1 MLIAAACF
9 VSPGGRQENC
19 VWVSPDRARFPVRRR
34 PSTVQTQPADHPGTV
49 AVAKAVGWR
58 VACFSGGRVGWP
70 YGKCRLIDGL
80 QKLAS
85 KNQQQFV
92 YIDELGFSAAR
103 TVSPQNLKA
112 WNSYISG

>member
-1 MLIAAACF
+1 
-9 VSPGGRQENC
+9 
-19 VWVSPDRARFPVRRR
+19 
-34 PSTVQTQPADHPGTV
+34 
-49 AVAKAVGWR
+49 
-58 VACFSGGRVGWP
+58 VGWP